1 MTDLKIVTTGWTE
14 EQVEELEKI
23 IERNN
28 IIAENK
34 VKLQRVRQGAV
45 FIPAPEEHEVVK
57 SFGDKVVVKNSK
69 GVQKVFGRVEFIEN
83 FEFVRGRDDE

>member
-1 MTDLKIVTTGWTE
+1 MADLKIVTTGWTE
-14 EQVEELEKI
+14 EQVEELKRVI
-23 IERNN
+23 LRNN
-28 IIAENK
+28 TIAENK
-34 VKLQRVRQGAV
+34 VKLQRVRRGAV

-83 FEFVRGRDDE
+83 FEFIRGSEHE

>member
-1 MTDLKIVTTGWTE
+1 MADLKIDTTGWTK
-14 EQVEELEKI
+14 EQVEELEKTI
-23 IERNN
+23 QRNSM
-28 IIAENK
+28 IAENK

-69 GVQKVFGRVEFIEN
+69 GVQKVFGRIEFIEN
-83 FEFVRGRDDE
+83 FEFVRGE

>member
-1 MTDLKIVTTGWTE
+1 MADLKIVTTGWTE
-14 EQVEELEKI
+14 EQVEELERI
-23 IERNN
+23 IERNS

-69 GVQKVFGRVEFIEN
+69 GVQKVFGRIEFIEN
-83 FEFVRGRDDE
+83 FEFLRGGDA

>member
-1 MTDLKIVTTGWTE
+1 MTDLKIVTTGWTK
-14 EQVEELEKI
+14 EQVEELERV
-23 IERNN
+23 IERNTT
-28 IIAENK
+28 IAENK

-69 GVQKVFGRVEFIEN
+69 GVQKVFGRIEFIEN
-83 FEFVRGRDDE
+83 FEFLRGSEHE

>member
-1 MTDLKIVTTGWTE
+1 MADLKIDTTGWTE
-14 EQVEELEKI
+14 EQVEQLEKV

-28 IIAENK
+28 SIAENK

>member
-1 MTDLKIVTTGWTE
+1 MADLKIDTTGWTK
-14 EQVEELEKI
+14 EQVEELEKTI
-23 IERNN
+23 QRNSM
-28 IIAENK
+28 IAENK

-83 FEFVRGRDDE
+83 FEFIRGSEHE

>member
-1 MTDLKIVTTGWTE
+1 MRNVEIDTTGWTE
-14 EQVEELEKI
+14 EQVEEIEKVI
-23 IERNN
+23 QRNTM
-28 IIAENK
+28 IAENK

-83 FEFVRGRDDE
+83 FEFVRGE

>member
-14 EQVEELEKI
+14 EQVEELERI
-23 IERNN
+23 IQRNTM
-28 IIAENK
+28 IAENK

>member
-1 MTDLKIVTTGWTE
+1 MADLKIDTTGWTK
-14 EQVEELEKI
+14 EQVEELEKTI
-23 IERNN
+23 QRNSM
-28 IIAENK
+28 IAENK

-69 GVQKVFGRVEFIEN
+69 GVQKVFGRIEFIEN
-83 FEFVRGRDDE
+83 FEFLRGSENE

>member
-1 MTDLKIVTTGWTE
+1 MADLKIDTTGWTK
-14 EQVEELEKI
+14 EQVEELEKTI
-23 IERNN
+23 QRNTM
-28 IIAENK
+28 IAENK

-69 GVQKVFGRVEFIEN
+69 GVQKVFGRIEFIEN

>member
-1 MTDLKIVTTGWTE
+1 MADLKIDTTGWTE
-14 EQVEELEKI
+14 EQVEQLEKV

-28 IIAENK
+28 SIAENK

-69 GVQKVFGRVEFIEN
+69 GVQKVFGRIEFIEN